1 MNLNH
6 VLRMALLIAAIM
18 AAMAAFGYAQ
28 PSPPKATSVTIGG
41 KNISIQY
48 CAPSM
53 RGRKIF
59 GGAGALQPDN
69 TVWRAGA
76 NNATALHT
84 DADLT
89 IGNVAVP
96 AGDYTLYVFLDPKGW
111 KLIVSKQTGQ
121 WGINRDGNTSLDE
134 SKALGRIPM
143 TNEPALG
150 ADRDVRDNACEHGRR
165 QGHAATGM
173 GEHDRVCK
181 LHRAVESTRP
191 SGFRDCSRYDVW

>member
-6 VLRMALLIAAIM
+6 VLRLALLMAATI

-111 KLIVSKQTGQ
+111 KLIVSTQTGQ
-121 WGINRDGNTSLDE
+121 WGINREGKTSLDE

-143 TNEPALG
+143 TMSRPAAPIEMYVITL
-150 ADRDVRDNACEHGRR
+150 AS
-165 QGHAATGM
+165 TG
-173 GEHDRVCK
+173 GDKGTLRLEWENTIASVNFTAK
-181 LHRAVESTRP
+181 
-191 SGFRDCSRYDVW
+191 